1 VGTLVLVIRGVR
13 LATPLREVENIILE
27 DLSPIA
33 RSVDLVQRAQ
43 QARPLLKRK
52 NSREKS

>member
-1 VGTLVLVIRGVR
+1 VGTLVFVIRGVR
-13 LATPLREVENIILE
+13 LATPLREVENIVLE

-33 RSVDLVQRAQ
+33 GSVDLVQRAQ